1 MTLQDYLRVLRRGWW
16 IIAGLAA
23 AGLLAAVLFTASQ
36 TPTYTATA
44 TVYVSVSGDETP
56 ADLQT
61 GQSFATQ
68 RALTYADIAETEA
81 ILEAAGSGLGDG
93 TGVSDLRGS
102 VDATTREGTSLIDV
116 TASGSDPARVA
127 ARANA
132 VAAALIAEAPLLDAL
147 APTSPVRLAVV
158 QPAQTP
164 EEAIAPR
171 PRNNLLIGLAVGLVL
186 GVAAV
191 VVADALSTR
200 IRSSADLPPAPG
212 LVTLTSMP
220 AAKKRSRHIGRTDA
234 RLESFRQ
241 LRANLLFGSDV
252 RETIA
257 VAGVTAAS
265 DAQGVARQL
274 AGAFAE
280 IGSNVVVVDVDLRAD
295 DGRRQRGARSA
306 EMLPAVPGVADV
318 LGGSADVADVVTQAP
333 GEKVHEVPAG
343 RVDAASAQRMST
355 PAMQEMLE
363 ALKKQFD
370 YVVLACPPLVERSE
384 SAVAAKLAGSA
395 LVVVESGATRRADF
409 LLALELL
416 AGVRVTSV
424 SVAIDHVSNQ
434 DLGGGRFARFVPS
447 EEPGPSAGA

>member
-16 IIAGLAA
+16 VVVGLTVLGGLAA
-23 AGLLAAVLFTASQ
+23 ALFTVSQ
-36 TPTYTATA
+36 TPTYTSTA
-44 TVYVSVSGDETP
+44 TVYVSVSGNETP
-56 ADLQT
+56 TDLQT

-81 ILEAAGSGLGDG
+81 VLEAAAAALGDG
-93 TGVSDLRGS
+93 TDARDLRGS

-116 TASGSDPARVA
+116 TAVGSDPDGVA
-127 ARANA
+127 ARADA
-132 VAAALIAEAPLLDAL
+132 VAAALTAQAPRLDAL
-147 APTSPVRLAVV
+147 APTSPVRLTVV
-158 QPAQTP
+158 QPAEVP
-164 EEAIAPR
+164 DEAIAPR

-186 GVAAV
+186 GVATV
-191 VVADALSTR
+191 VAADALSTR
-200 IRSSADLPPAPG
+200 IRSTTDLPPAPG

-220 AAKKRSRHIGRTDA
+220 AAKKRAQNLGRTDA

-265 DAQGVARQL
+265 DAHGVARQL

-280 IGSNVVVVDVDLRAD
+280 IGSNVVVVDVDLRAGE
-295 DGRRQRGARSA
+295 GRRGRGAQSA
-306 EMLPAVPGVADV
+306 EALMPAPGVADV
-318 LGGSADVADVVTQAP
+318 LGGTADLAEVVAQVP
-333 GEKVHEVPAG
+333 GERVFVISAG
-343 RVDAASAQRMST
+343 RVDASSAQRMST
-355 PAMQEMLE
+355 PVMQQVLE
-363 ALKKQFD
+363 ALKGRFD
-370 YVVLACPPLVERSE
+370 YVVLACPPLLERSE
-384 SAVAAKLAGSA
+384 SAVAAKLAGGA

-424 SVAIDHVSNQ
+424 SVAIDHVSGQ
-434 DLGGGRFARFVPS
+434 DLGSGRGAGSVPS
-447 EEPGPSAGA
+447 E